1 MTENRKG
8 RVYLVGA
15 GPGDPD
21 LLTIRGRECI
31 GFADVII
38 HDYLANRVFLE
49 YADDKA
55 EVIYAGKRGG
65 SHTLKQDEI
74 NSLIVDRAL
83 KGLTV
88 VRLKGGDPFIFGR
101 GGEEAQELIR
111 AGISFEVVPGVTS
124 AIAVPAYA
132 GIPLTHR
139 DYTSTVAFV
148 TGREGQS
155 KEKSSIKWDKLST
168 GAGTLVFLM
177 GVENLPVI
185 AEKLLANGRSPDTPV
200 AVICRGTLAEQRTL
214 TGRLDSIASLAAESG
229 IKPPAVI
236 VVGDVVNLRN
246 ELDWFEKRPL
256 FGKRIIV
263 TRAREQASGF
273 IKVLRDLGTECIEF
287 PTIRI
292 VSPESWAA
300 LDRAIA
306 ELETFQWLLFSSVNG
321 VKYFLE
327 RMKFHGKDVRDI
339 KGLKIAAIG
348 PMTAG
353 VWNDMGIIPDLIP
366 GEYRAEGIVE
376 CFRRLDVKGSRILF
390 PRAEK
395 AREILPEELKSMGA
409 EIDVV
414 PAYRTV
420 RPDDDI
426 DRIREMLSSG
436 SVDVVTFTSSSTVTN
451 FVEMFRSDGE
461 SFFKWMESVTVACIG
476 PITANTARE
485 NGLSVG
491 IVAPEYTVDGLA
503 KTILE
508 HFSVPFGDGGNP
520 SP

>member
-1 MTENRKG
+1 MTDNRKG
-8 RVYLVGA
+8 KVYLVGA

-21 LLTIRGRECI
+21 LITVRGRECI
-31 GFADVII
+31 GLADVII

-49 YADDKA
+49 YADEKA
-55 EVIYAGKRGG
+55 EMIYAGKRGG
-65 SHTLKQDEI
+65 CHTFNQAEI
-74 NSLIVDRAL
+74 NSLIIDRAE

-101 GGEEAQELIR
+101 GGEEAQELVR
-111 AGISFEVVPGVTS
+111 AGISFEVVPGITS

-139 DYTSTVAFV
+139 DYTSTVAFI

-155 KEKSSIKWDKLST
+155 KEKSSIKWDKIST
-168 GAGTLVFLM
+168 GVGTLVFLM
-177 GVENLPVI
+177 GVENLPRI
-185 AEKLLANGRSPDTPV
+185 TENLLKNGRSPDTPV
-200 AVICRGTLAEQRTL
+200 AIICRGTISEQRTL
-214 TGRLDSIASLAAESG
+214 VGRLNDISMLAVERG

-236 VVGDVVNLRN
+236 IVGEVVNLRN

-273 IKVLRDLGTECIEF
+273 LKVLNSLGAECIEF

-292 VSPESWAA
+292 VPPESWAA

-306 ELETFQWLLFSSVNG
+306 ELETYQWLLFSSVNG
-321 VKYFLE
+321 VKYFIE
-327 RMKFHGKDVRDI
+327 RMKFHGKDVRDL
-339 KGLKIAAIG
+339 KGLKIGAIG
-348 PMTAG
+348 PKTAE
-353 VWNDMGIIPDLIP
+353 VWNNMGIVPDLIP
-366 GEYRAEGIVE
+366 DEYRAEALVE
-376 CFRRLDVKGSRILF
+376 CFKKLEVKHARILF
-390 PRAEK
+390 PRAAL
-395 AREILPEELKSMGA
+395 AREILPEELRNMGA
-409 EIDVV
+409 EVDVV
-414 PAYRTV
+414 EAYRTV
-420 RPDDDI
+420 RPENGI
-426 DRIREMLSSG
+426 GRVKEMLSTG
-436 SVDVVTFTSSSTVTN
+436 SVDVVTFTSSSTVIN

-461 SFFKWMESVTVACIG
+461 SFFEWMESVTVACIG

-508 HFSVPFGDGGNP
+508 HFSCR
-520 SP
+520 

>member
-1 MTENRKG
+1 MTDNRKG
-8 RVYLVGA
+8 KVYLVGA

-21 LLTIRGRECI
+21 LITVRGRECI
-31 GFADVII
+31 GLADVII

-49 YADDKA
+49 YADEKA
-55 EVIYAGKRGG
+55 EMIYAGKRGG
-65 SHTLKQDEI
+65 CHTLNQAEI
-74 NSLIVDRAL
+74 NSLIIDRAE

-101 GGEEAQELIR
+101 GGEEAQELVR
-111 AGISFEVVPGVTS
+111 AGISFEVVPGITS

-139 DYTSTVAFV
+139 DYTSTVAFI
-148 TGREGQS
+148 TGREGHS
-155 KEKSSIKWDKLST
+155 KEKSSIKWDKIST
-168 GAGTLVFLM
+168 GVGTLVFLM
-177 GVENLPVI
+177 GVENLPRI
-185 AEKLLANGRSPDTPV
+185 TENLLKNGRSPDTPV
-200 AVICRGTLAEQRTL
+200 AIICRGTLSEQRTIV
-214 TGRLDSIASLAAESG
+214 GRLNDIALLAVEKG

-236 VVGDVVNLRN
+236 IVGEVVNLRN

-273 IKVLRDLGTECIEF
+273 LKVLNALGAECIEF

-292 VSPESWAA
+292 VPPESWTA

-306 ELETFQWLLFSSVNG
+306 ELETYQWLLFSSVNG

-327 RMKFHGKDVRDI
+327 RMTFHGKDVRDI
-339 KGLKIAAIG
+339 KGLKIGAIG
-348 PMTAG
+348 PKTAE
-353 VWNDMGIIPDLIP
+353 VWNNMGIVPDLIP
-366 GEYRAEGIVE
+366 DEYRAEALAE
-376 CFRRLDVKGSRILF
+376 CFKKLGVKHTRILF
-390 PRAEK
+390 PRAAL
-395 AREILPEELKSMGA
+395 AREILPEELRNMGA
-409 EIDVV
+409 EVDVV
-414 PAYRTV
+414 EAYRTV
-420 RPDDDI
+420 RPENGTGLVK
-426 DRIREMLSSG
+426 EMLSTG

-451 FVEMFRSDGE
+451 FVEMFRSEGKKFLD
-461 SFFKWMESVTVACIG
+461 WMKSVTVACIG
-476 PITANTARE
+476 PITANTAQE

-508 HFSVPFGDGGNP
+508 HFNCS
-520 SP
+520 